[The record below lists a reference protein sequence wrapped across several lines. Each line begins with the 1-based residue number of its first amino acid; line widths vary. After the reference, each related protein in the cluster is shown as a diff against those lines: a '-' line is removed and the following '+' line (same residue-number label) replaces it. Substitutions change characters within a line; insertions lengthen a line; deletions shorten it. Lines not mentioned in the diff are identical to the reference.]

1 VNKESSKMSSVSA
14 EPPRSDQWLV
24 ISDELAIPMA
34 ELRFRFSR
42 SSGPGG
48 QHVNRSETRVELLF
62 DVARSP
68 SLNEAQRA
76 RLMHTLAGYIDG
88 AGVLHVVSSATR
100 SQAENRADAVA
111 RFQALLRAGLR
122 RRKRRIPTRPSAA
135 AREARLAAKHH
146 RSQRKQWRGKVSLE
160 E

>member
-1 VNKESSKMSSVSA
+1 MSMPNDTA
-14 EPPRSDQWLV
+14 DLLL
-24 ISDELAIPMA
+24 INDTLAIPPS

-68 SLNEAQRA
+68 SLSEEQREHILH
-76 RLMHTLAGYIDG
+76 RLPGYVDG
-88 AGVLHVVSSATR
+88 EGVLHVVSSATR
-100 SQAENRADAVA
+100 SQLDNRVDVTA
-111 RFQALLRAGLR
+111 RFQALLRVALQ
-122 RRKRRIPTRPSAA
+122 RRKHRVATKPSGAS
-135 AREARLAAKHH
+135 RERRLAEKRARAETKQM
-146 RSQRKQWRGKVSLE
+146 RRKDDRE